1 MVDIYIIILAIIL
14 ILTIVVTSQQK
25 DLDNMKKKNMSTEE
39 YNDIKD
45 KQEAIYNIT
54 LIKYNFIIVFTMLI
68 GYKLYSVDFFSKLF
82 GSLLKI

>member
-1 MVDIYIIILAIIL
+1 
-14 ILTIVVTSQQK
+14 
-25 DLDNMKKKNMSTEE
+25 MSTEE

-82 GSLLKI
+82 GSLFKNL

>member
-1 MVDIYIIILAIIL
+1 M
-14 ILTIVVTSQQK
+14 
-25 DLDNMKKKNMSTEE
+25 KKNMSTEE

-82 GSLLKI
+82 GSLLKNNIKKLLFKKKK